1 MGVDKGGIS
10 LSSFLIFRTG
20 KGCVMVERLQ
30 KALAAAGVAS
40 RRKCEE
46 LIAAGRVKVNGE
58 VVTAMGVKVTP
69 QDLLE
74 VDGIPVKRNEALVY
88 YILNKP
94 AGYITTVRDTHGRP
108 TVMSL
113 VPDSP
118 RVFPV
123 GRLDMDTQGL
133 LLLTNDGDLAHALL
147 HPSAQVDKVYRV
159 TVAGQVQEQE
169 VKLLERGVQL
179 EDGRTAPAKVRILGY
194 RDGRTR
200 LELIIHEGR
209 KRQVKRMLQ
218 AVGHRVL
225 KLERIK
231 FAFLTLSGL
240 ERGQY
245 RTLTAEEVQGLK
257 KISRNRGQKRG

>member
-1 MGVDKGGIS
+1 ME
-10 LSSFLIFRTG
+10 
-20 KGCVMVERLQ
+20 ERLQ
-30 KALAAAGVAS
+30 KVLAAAGVAS

-46 LIAAGRVKVNGE
+46 LIAAGRVRVNGE
-58 VVTAMGVKVTP
+58 VVTAMGIKVSP
-69 QDLLE
+69 QDRIE
-74 VDGIPVKRNEALVY
+74 VDGIPVKRDEAMVY

-113 VPDSP
+113 VPATT

-133 LLLTNDGDLAHALL
+133 LLLTNDGELANALL

-159 TVAGQVQEQE
+159 TVAGQVREQAIAM
-169 VKLLERGVQL
+169 LEKGVQL
-179 EDGRTAPAKVRILGY
+179 EEGRTAPAKVRVLGY

-200 LELIIHEGR
+200 LELTIHEGR
-209 KRQVKRMLQ
+209 KRQVKRMFQ

-240 ERGQY
+240 ERGKY
-245 RTLTAEEVQGLK
+245 RTLTDEEVQGLK
-257 KISRNRGQKRG
+257 KISGNRGQKRN